1 MNCEDFY
8 DAYFEKMKYTE
19 KALLDMVSRY
29 SAAKRE
35 KEGIKPIVYCCSRI
49 KTPESMLKKLAARDY
64 EQTLDA
70 AVNDV
75 YDGVG
80 VRVVCAFAEDVYRF
94 VNWIKKQPSV
104 QITEEKDYCELYERD
119 VSLWVENDAGEE
131 EFDDSE
137 EFDSLLETEE
147 E

>member
-1 MNCEDFY
+1 
-8 DAYFEKMKYTE
+8 
-19 KALLDMVSRY
+19 
-29 SAAKRE
+29 
-35 KEGIKPIVYCCSRI
+35 
-49 KTPESMLKKLAARDY
+49 MLKKLAARGY

-80 VRVVCAFAEDVYRF
+80 IRVVCAFAEDVYRF